1 VLAAVAS
8 LGVAH
13 TRALPSSTPKFA
25 DYPVEVFRGSK
36 PPLQLT
42 EEQEYW
48 RRTYDDAREQE
59 PNFAG
64 RYVLH
69 GAPIGCCGDVPI
81 VMLGLDLSTGK
92 PIDVDIRQGD
102 AFKDCAPKYKDRAGK
117 RVRAAYYYRA
127 ESRLIVVTGA
137 APGDRCLV
145 EFFVENGGSLK
156 LVHQAEMEPKA

>member
-1 VLAAVAS
+1 MAS
-8 LGVAH
+8 LTAAH
-13 TRALPSSTPKFA
+13 ISTMPSSTPKFA
-25 DYPVEVFRGSK
+25 DYPVEVFRGPK

-69 GAPIGCCGDVPI
+69 GAPSGCCGDVPI
-81 VMLGLDLSTGK
+81 VMLGLDLATGK

-102 AFKDCAPKYKDRAGK
+102 AFKDCAPKYKDQAGK

-145 EFFVENGGSLK
+145 EFFVENGGSLR
-156 LVHQAEMEPKA
+156 LVHQTVIEPKP